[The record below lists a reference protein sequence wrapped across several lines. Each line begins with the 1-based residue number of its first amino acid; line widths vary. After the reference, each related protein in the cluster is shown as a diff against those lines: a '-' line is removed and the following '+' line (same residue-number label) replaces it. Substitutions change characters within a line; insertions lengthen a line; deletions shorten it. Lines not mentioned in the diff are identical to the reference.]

1 MSIITT
7 INLLLELG
15 VQYLR
20 LKIKTSTY
28 DILEKFDARLD
39 KLDQKRQ
46 KLRAQNN
53 SAAQKEADEVLA
65 EIIEEKKKLKLF
77 LEEQKLVD
85 KEENKG

>member
-1 MSIITT
+1 MTILTT
-7 INLLLELG
+7 FNLLLELV

-28 DILEKFDARLD
+28 DILEKFDNRLD

-46 KLRAQNN
+46 KLRIQN
-53 SAAQKEADEVLA
+53 SSWAAEEADKVLA
-65 EIIEEKKKLKLF
+65 EIVEEKKKLKLF

-85 KEENKG
+85 KAERKE

>member
-1 MSIITT
+1 MTLLTT
-7 INLLLELG
+7 LNLLLELA

-28 DILEKFDARLD
+28 DIIEKFDARLD

-46 KLRAQNN
+46 KLRAANN

-65 EIIEEKKKLKLF
+65 EIIEEKKKLKIF

-85 KEENKG
+85 KGEKKE

>member
-1 MSIITT
+1 MTLLTT
-7 INLLLELG
+7 LNLLLELA

-28 DILEKFDARLD
+28 DIIEKFDARLD

-46 KLRAQNN
+46 KLRAANN

-65 EIIEEKKKLKLF
+65 EIIEEKKKLKIF

-85 KEENKG
+85 KTAKTE